1 TERKN
6 CKTALELT
14 TWIVNELRQSKQ
26 NNVQA
31 LLEKH
36 RDVKHLFIVG
46 KYFKGKEEVEH
57 DKNSCTN
64 CFYSGRGPKC
74 SFVKKAKELEER
86 REREKTG
93 DSQPFTF
100 AIAMAATSVQ
110 RETWKKILEETIKA
124 RTMEVVSSQVTVST
138 NNDDEL
144 EDDAMDRELE
154 SIL

>member
-1 TERKN
+1 MAPQLSDFTFSGAPLTLTQTERKN

-36 RDVKHLFIVG
+36 R
-46 KYFKGKEEVEH
+46 
-57 DKNSCTN
+57 NSCTN